1 EDRLTDKITFPIM
14 NAEKKK
20 QTLINLATE
29 LSICREN
36 IIACGDGANDIPM
49 LLHAGNGVAWKAKPK
64 TREKVANQINFNGFE
79 SLLFFIEE
87 KL

>member
-1 EDRLTDKITFPIM
+1 
-14 NAEKKK
+14 
-20 QTLINLATE
+20 
-29 LSICREN
+29 
-36 IIACGDGANDIPM
+36 
-49 LLHAGNGVAWKAKPK
+49 HAGNGVAWKAKPK

>member
-1 EDRLTDKITFPIM
+1 MIHVNLTKQQSTTSSQSVYRLYNKVSGEHLYTTSNYEYNSLNTM
-14 NAEKKK
+14 NSGWLGE
-20 QTLINLATE
+20 
-29 LSICREN
+29 
-36 IIACGDGANDIPM
+36 
-49 LLHAGNGVAWKAKPK
+49 GVAWKAKPK